1 MNSIKELITN
11 ETLRKYSTLRLEDA
25 TMRITQIRV
34 RPSIDVEWVENS
46 QEWLEHF
53 LEKYH
58 KTGQRYSK
66 AYPSEDRLT
75 RVTQIYWIDRAHWAM
90 ANKTDPVVIKNT
102 TETNAYYAS
111 VGVIQTKILEQK
123 IHGDWYA
130 SIKTNVSD
138 EGNLNI
144 LDAGDGSNWNR
155 FSLGDMIL
163 HNPTLLGNVNKKPP
177 LLK

>member
-1 MNSIKELITN
+1 
-11 ETLRKYSTLRLEDA
+11 
-25 TMRITQIRV
+25 MRITQIRV
-34 RPSIDVEWVENS
+34 RPSIDVEWHKNS
-46 QEWLEHF
+46 QEWFEHF

-58 KTGQRYSK
+58 KTGQRY
-66 AYPSEDRLT
+66 AQNYPSEDKLT
-75 RVTQIYWIDRAHWAM
+75 RVTQIYWIDRAHWAA
-90 ANKTDPVVIKNT
+90 ANKTDLLVIKNT
-102 TETNAYYAS
+102 TETNEYYS
-111 VGVIQTKILEQK
+111 KLGVIQTKILEQK

-138 EGNLNI
+138 KGA
-144 LDAGDGSNWNR
+144 LDTLDSGDSSTWNR